1 MKDLLKKYLDS
12 GISRRQLMRGLSAV
26 GVSGVAAKTLAD
38 SFAPTPAMA
47 QAAAPGGTDGI
58 REVKGNGGMLYM
70 QQLKSAGVKY
80 MFFNPSTGD
89 APFYD
94 AAVDSA
100 TQNHLVIGWSIG
112 SW

>member
-47 QAAAPGGTDGI
+47 QAVKAIPGVQDVRRI
-58 REVKGNGGMLYM
+58 
-70 QQLKSAGVKY
+70 
-80 MFFNPSTGD
+80 
-89 APFYD
+89 
-94 AAVDSA
+94 
-100 TQNHLVIGWSIG
+100 
-112 SW
+112 